1 MTGQT
6 ILAVAR
12 EAASIAADDTTYDE
26 TLKLLVKACSAD
38 LKSSGVK
45 VPVEEHPLY
54 PQAVRFYVKAFG
66 WTEPDGERWEK
77 CFTSLRASMKLDSR
91 SPEDYIDE
99 ND

>member
-1 MTGQT
+1 MTGKT

-12 EAASIAADDTTYDE
+12 EAASIAADDETYDE
-26 TLKLLVKACSAD
+26 TLRLLVRSCSAD
-38 LKSSGVK
+38 LKAAGVR

-77 CFTSLRASMKLDSR
+77 CFTALRASMKLDSR
-91 SPEDYIDE
+91 APEDYVDE